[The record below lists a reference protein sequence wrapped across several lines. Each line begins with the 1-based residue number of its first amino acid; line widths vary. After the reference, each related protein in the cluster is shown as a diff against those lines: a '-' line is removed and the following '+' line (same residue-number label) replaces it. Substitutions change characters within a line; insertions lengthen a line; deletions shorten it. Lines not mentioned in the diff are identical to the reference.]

1 MDSTQGRIITM
12 SYNLKR
18 FSRHM
23 PLNKYDNGAALYA
36 VF

>member
-1 MDSTQGRIITM
+1 MDSTQERIIAM
-12 SYNLKR
+12 SYNLKH

-23 PLNKYDNGAALYA
+23 PLNKYDSGAALHA